1 MGGVP
6 DDGAGAERI
15 SPWDG
20 ETTDRQTASEREG
33 WEVAL
38 PLIRGGH
45 KGGGT
50 HIHPYINSEKAE
62 HGRAV
67 HFYATASGTMR
78 GCESKRGSEGDS
90 KVVGTGGNRLG
101 TS

>member
-15 SPWDG
+15 YPWGD
-20 ETTDRQTASEREG
+20 EKDHRQTAAEREG

-38 PLIRGGH
+38 PLTRGGH
-45 KGGGT
+45 EGGGN
-50 HIHPYINSEKAE
+50 HGRPYINSEKVE

-67 HFYATASGTMR
+67 YFYATASGL
-78 GCESKRGSEGDS
+78 CEGARQREGAQVKLRWWEQSVID
-90 KVVGTGGNRLG
+90 
-101 TS
+101 